1 MQIVYVDVLFFLN
14 LLVNYLLLLA
24 TAKIAAVHTKR
35 LKLFLAALFGAVY
48 AVLAFVPDFGFLL
61 SPLMRL
67 VSGILMVLIAFSQ
80 AKHLLRLCLIF
91 FAVSAGFGGLIFAL
105 SLAQGGGQVT
115 DHFILPI
122 NFTVLIATFFVAYA
136 LFSLIFQR
144 LGRNLT
150 GKMMDVT
157 ITLGDKNITLK
168 GFVDSGHSL
177 TCPMTQ
183 HPVFIAASEHLH
195 PLFSAEI
202 TALLTEKNLLNPIDL
217 LPMLQEKNHSG
228 FYLIPYT
235 AIGQSLGF
243 LLCFVPDKVIVD
255 KKEIPGIRIALSP
268 TAVSDGG
275 QYHILIH
282 GGFL

>member
-35 LKLFLAALFGAVY
+35 LKLFFAALFGAAY
-48 AVLAFVPDFGFLL
+48 AVAAFVPDFGFLL
-61 SPLMRL
+61 SPVMRL
-67 VSGILMVLIAFSQ
+67 VSGVSMVLIGFSQ

-115 DHFILPI
+115 EHFILPI

-144 LGRNLT
+144 LGRNLA

-157 ITLGDKNITLK
+157 IMLGGNSVTLN

-183 HPVFIAASEHLH
+183 HPVFITTSAHLS
-195 PLFSAEI
+195 PLFSPEVN
-202 TALLTEKNLLNPIDL
+202 ALLTEQNLLNPIDL
-217 LPMLQEKNHSG
+217 LPTLQEKKHNG

-235 AIGQSLGF
+235 AIGQALGF
-243 LLCFVPDKVIVD
+243 LLCFAPDKVSMD